1 MSQDNDDLIESI
13 LRRGLELSRR
23 FRPLRAA
30 YRVQFAPGQFG
41 FVDAQAIVDYLEALG
56 ISHFYASPHLRCR
69 RGSVHGYDIVD
80 HGEINTQLGTGD
92 DLAELHRRLAER
104 DLSMMVDWVP
114 NHMGTGQDNPYWMDT
129 LENGA
134 SSPFAPFFDIDW
146 KPVKS
151 ALTHRVLVPVLGDF
165 YGLAL
170 ERGEIRL
177 EFDRGSF
184 FLSYFEHRFPVAPR
198 GYSRILSLRLDALS
212 QKLGAGHADLHE
224 YHSIV
229 TSIENLPLRTE
240 TSPERLVGRRR
251 EKEVIKRRLAQLT
264 ERNEV
269 VAAHVRETLD
279 VFNGDPGDPQSYVL
293 LDSLLEMQ
301 AYRLAFWKVAL
312 EEINYRR
319 FFDINELVAIRM
331 EDPAV
336 FSQAHRL
343 LMTWIER
350 GWVSAVR
357 IDHPDGLFDPRE
369 YFQHLQAEALLA
381 FCRRAFTDDPPAD
394 RSFAS
399 LEPVLRQRCLAET
412 AALSSGDSGVLLILV
427 EKILTRGE
435 RLPASWAVAGSTG
448 YDFLNSVNGLFVD
461 PSSARSLDR
470 TYRKFSGPNL
480 RLDELVY
487 RCKKLVVQHSLA
499 SELNLLAHRLETI
512 AEADPRTRDFTL
524 GSLSDALLEII
535 ACFPVYRTYIPLG
548 EAPIDERDRGYV
560 NVAVDEAMLRL
571 PTTSRL
577 VFEFIR
583 DILLKNH
590 TARTAPSVR
599 DARHLFVGNFQQ
611 LTSPATAKGVE
622 DSAFYVYNR
631 LVSQNEVGGDP
642 DSTGLSVV
650 DFHELNRDRLAH
662 AAMSLLATSTH
673 DTKRSED
680 VRLRIDAL
688 SEMPDLWHGVVT
700 SWEKMNRRLKR
711 AGRPGRIPDGYDE
724 YMFYQTLVGA
734 WPGGELDAAARR
746 SFSER
751 MQRYMLKAAREA
763 KVHTSWTNNRTDY
776 EEGLLAF
783 TRGVIDRPY
792 SHPFWRTFFDIHTLA
807 TWAGMQSS
815 LSQVVLKATSPGI
828 PDFYQGTELWDL
840 HLVDPDNRG
849 PVDFE
854 KRRQALDELAR
865 RATGGSEGA
874 SNLESLVRELAGEPG
889 DGRVKLYVTWRCLRF
904 RRKQPQLFTK
914 GDYLPLPVEGDAA
927 DHVVAFV
934 RRRHDSMAIVVAGRL
949 FLSLSKAAGVA
960 PIDFPI
966 RPEAWGETRLAL
978 PERMTQG
985 FLRDVFTGRSL
996 SVAAPSEH
1004 RTLRVADLF
1013 GVLPVALLECDLV

>member
-1 MSQDNDDLIESI
+1 MSQDNDSLIESI
-13 LRRGLELSRR
+13 LRRGVELSRR
-23 FRPLRAA
+23 FRPLRAS
-30 YRVQFAPGQFG
+30 YRVQFAPGQFS
-41 FVDAQAIVDYLEALG
+41 FNDAQAIVDYLEALG

-69 RGSVHGYDIVD
+69 SGSRHGYDIVD
-80 HGEINTQLGTGD
+80 HNEINSELGTQE

-104 DLSMMVDWVP
+104 DLSMVVDWVP
-114 NHMGTGQDNPYWMDT
+114 NHMGTGHDNPYWMDT
-129 LENGA
+129 LENGS

-151 ALTHRVLVPVLGDF
+151 ALAHRVLVPVLGDF

-184 FLSYFEHRFPVAPR
+184 LLSYFDHHFPVAPR
-198 GYSRILSLRLDALS
+198 GYAKILSLRLDDLTLE
-212 QKLGAGHADLHE
+212 LGAENTDLHE
-224 YHSIV
+224 YRSII

-240 TSPERLVGRRR
+240 IEPERVSGRRR
-251 EKEVIKRRLAQLT
+251 EKEVVKRRLAQLT
-264 ERNEV
+264 ARNEII
-269 VAAHVRETLD
+269 AAHVRATLD
-279 VFNGDPGDPQSYVL
+279 VFNGDPGDPQSYSL
-293 LDSLLEMQ
+293 MDSLLEMQ
-301 AYRLAFWKVAL
+301 AYRLAYWQVAL

-357 IDHPDGLFDPRE
+357 IDHPDGLFDPRD
-369 YFQHLQAEALLA
+369 YFRRLQAEALLA
-381 FCRRAFTDDPPAD
+381 FCRRAFTDDPAAD
-394 RSFAS
+394 RSFAT
-399 LEPVLRQRCLAET
+399 LEPAIRQRCMTE
-412 AALSSGDSGVLLILV
+412 AASLSSGDSGALLILV
-427 EKILTRGE
+427 EKILARGE
-435 RLPASWAVAGSTG
+435 CLPASWAVAGSTG

-461 PSSARSLDR
+461 SSSARSLDR
-470 TYRKFSGPNL
+470 VYRKFSGPNL

-560 NVAVDEAMLRL
+560 NSAVDEAMSRL

-577 VFEFIR
+577 VFEFVR

-590 TARTAPSVR
+590 PPRTAPPIR
-599 DARHLFVGNFQQ
+599 DARLLFVGNFQQ
-611 LTSPATAKGVE
+611 LTAPTYAKGVE
-622 DSAFYVYNR
+622 DSAFFVYNR

-642 DSTGLSVV
+642 ESIGLSV
-650 DFHELNRDRLAH
+650 DEFHDLNRKRLAH

-688 SEMPDLWHGVVT
+688 SEMPELWQRAVT
-700 SWEKMNRRLKR
+700 AWEKMNRRLKR
-711 AGRPGRIPDGYDE
+711 SAGPVRIPDGYDE
-724 YMFYQTLVGA
+724 YMLYQTLVGM
-734 WPGGELDAAARR
+734 WPGGEPADDARR

-751 MQRYMLKAAREA
+751 IQRYMLKAAREA

-776 EEGLLAF
+776 EDGLMAF
-783 TRGVIDRPY
+783 TRGVMGRPY
-792 SHPFWRTFFDIHTLA
+792 SHPFWSTFFEVQNLA
-807 TWAGMQSS
+807 TWTGMQSS

-854 KRRQALDELAR
+854 TRKRALDELAR
-865 RATGGSEGA
+865 RAMEGPERPG
-874 SNLESLVRELAGEPG
+874 NLETLARELAGEPG
-889 DGRVKLYVTWRCLRF
+889 DGRIKLYVTWRCLRF

-914 GDYLPLPVEGDAA
+914 GEYLPLTVEGDAA
-927 DHVVAFV
+927 DRVVAFA
-934 RRRHDSMAIVVAGRL
+934 RRRHDSMAIVVVGRL
-949 FLSLSKAAGVA
+949 FLSLARAAGVEPSGFLTQPA
-960 PIDFPI
+960 
-966 RPEAWGETRLAL
+966 AWGETRLHL
-978 PERMTQG
+978 PERMSQG
-985 FLRDVFTGRSL
+985 FLRDVFTGRSI
-996 SVAAPSEH
+996 SVGASSEH

-1013 GVLPVALLECDLV
+1013 SVLPVALLECDLV